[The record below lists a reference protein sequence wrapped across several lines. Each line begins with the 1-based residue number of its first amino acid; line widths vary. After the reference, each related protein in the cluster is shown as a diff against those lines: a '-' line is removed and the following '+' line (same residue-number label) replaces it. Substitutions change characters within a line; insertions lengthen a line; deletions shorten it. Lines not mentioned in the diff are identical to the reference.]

1 MKITGWGRFPVIESE
16 VKTPI
21 TSTELHNLFAG
32 ASSVPC
38 VPRGA
43 GRSYGDSALAPNT
56 ISSRLLNHIIHFDE
70 HTGTICCGAGVTLA
84 ELLDLFVPRGWFL
97 CSTPGTKLIS
107 VGGAIAS
114 DVHGKSHHREG
125 CFSNQVSELTLMLGD
140 GETVTC
146 SRDNH
151 PELFHATCGGMGLT
165 GVIINATFRMRPI
178 GSAYLRQTTFKAANL
193 NEALTLIEANEDTA
207 YSVAWIDCLS
217 RGKRLGRSLLMTGD
231 FVNDGRLEL
240 KPSKPLAVPVDM
252 PGFLLNKYTVTAFN
266 TLYYHRVY
274 KRKSEQVVH
283 FDPFFYPLDSL
294 HDWNR
299 IYGKGGFT
307 QYQFVIPKQAGRQ
320 GMAAILGRIAES
332 GRGSFLAVLKSFGKV
347 NNNYLSFPKEGYT
360 LALDFKIDQG
370 LFPFLDELDRIVL
383 DYCGRLYLAKDVRMS
398 EATFKRGYPH
408 WEAFQ
413 EVRRRY
419 GADRVFHSLQSD
431 RLGL

>member
-1 MKITGWGRFPVIESE
+1 MKITGWGRYPLIDSHCFTPLTSSSLSRKFTDPESF
-16 VKTPI
+16 TGI
-21 TSTELHNLFAG
+21 A
-32 ASSVPC
+32 
-38 VPRGA
+38 RGM

-56 ISSRLLNHIIHFDE
+56 ISSRLLNHITHFDAQS
-70 HTGTICCGAGVTLA
+70 GTLRCGAGVTLA

-125 CFSNQVSELTLMLGD
+125 CFSNHVSELTLLLGD

-146 SRDNH
+146 SRDTH

-165 GVIINATFRMRPI
+165 GVILDATFRMRPI
-178 GSAYLRQTTFKAANL
+178 RSAYLRQTTFKAANL
-193 NEALTLIEANEDTA
+193 DEALTLIEANEDTV

-217 RGKRLGRSLLMTGD
+217 RGGRLGRSLLMTGD
-231 FVNDGRLEL
+231 FVDDGRLEL
-240 KPSKPLAVPVDM
+240 KLGKPLAVPVDM
-252 PGFLLNKYTVTAFN
+252 PGFLLNKYTVTTFN
-266 TLYYHRVY
+266 ALYYHRVH
-274 KRKSEQVVH
+274 KRQSEQVVH
-283 FDPFFYPLDSL
+283 FAPFFYPLDSL

-332 GRGSFLAVLKSFGKV
+332 GRGSFLAVLKSFGRA
-347 NNNYLSFPKEGYT
+347 NDNYLSFPMEGYT

-383 DYCGRLYLAKDVRMS
+383 DYGGRLYLAKDVRMS
-398 EATFKRGYPH
+398 EATFKRGYPR

>member
-1 MKITGWGRFPVIESE
+1 
-16 VKTPI
+16 
-21 TSTELHNLFAG
+21 
-32 ASSVPC
+32 
-38 VPRGA
+38 
-43 GRSYGDSALAPNT
+43 
-56 ISSRLLNHIIHFDE
+56 
-70 HTGTICCGAGVTLA
+70 
-84 ELLDLFVPRGWFL
+84 
-97 CSTPGTKLIS
+97 
-107 VGGAIAS
+107 
-114 DVHGKSHHREG
+114 
-125 CFSNQVSELTLMLGD
+125 
-140 GETVTC
+140 
-146 SRDNH
+146 
-151 PELFHATCGGMGLT
+151 MGLT
-165 GVIINATFRMRPI
+165 GVILDATFRMRPI
-178 GSAYLRQTTFKAANL
+178 SSAYLRQTTFKAANL
-193 NEALTLIEANEDTA
+193 DEALALIEANEDTA

-217 RGKRLGRSLLMTGD
+217 RGRRLGRSLLMTGD
-231 FVNDGRLEL
+231 FVDDGRLEL
-240 KPSKPLAVPVDM
+240 KPGKPLAVPVDM

-266 TLYYHRVY
+266 ALYYHRVH
-274 KRKSEQVVH
+274 KRQSEQVVH
-283 FDPFFYPLDSL
+283 FDPFLYPLDSL

-332 GRGSFLAVLKSFGKV
+332 GRGSFLAVLKSFGKG
-347 NNNYLSFPKEGYT
+347 NDNYLSFPMEGYT

-383 DYCGRLYLAKDVRMS
+383 DYGGRLYLAKDVRMS